1 MISAFFA
8 AGNDDQTES
17 EDAIWAK
24 LTSQVNAMSRS
35 EGRITHSSS
44 IFVYRLHAR
53 QKLLGKIFTKGI
65 LKKCSVAI
73 RT

>member
-24 LTSQVNAMSRS
+24 LTSQVNAMSRF
-35 EGRITHSSS
+35 EGRITHRRSLSTDS
-44 IFVYRLHAR
+44 MPDRSY
-53 QKLLGKIFTKGI
+53 LGRFLPKAF
-65 LKKCSVAI
+65 
-73 RT
+73 